1 MPRRCW
7 TCGSE
12 HDPDAACRM
21 SGVNRSRIAAGGAPD
36 LFDEPEDAPR
46 LGPVFTSRFDSECDA
61 CDGAI
66 YSGTSIRAWPGYG
79 YIHANNECER
89 IARD

>member
-1 MPRRCW
+1 MPRHCW

-36 LFDEPEDAPR
+36 LFDDFE
-46 LGPVFTSRFDSECDA
+46 VVQ
-61 CDGAI
+61 
-66 YSGTSIRAWPGYG
+66 
-79 YIHANNECER
+79 
-89 IARD
+89 